1 MYARRMPGQSDREV
15 AERLVRA
22 AGEIAVSRRGREA
35 GVKGLATDV
44 VTEADVRAEAA
55 MVELLR
61 AERPD
66 DGVLGEEGA
75 AVPGGGRSWLLDP
88 VDGTLNYARGLPA
101 WCSAAC
107 LLDGSGAVAS
117 AVFDPVA
124 GELFSAARGAPSAAP
139 DATTLREAVVAT
151 FVDMRRRDDEVAVGV
166 ERVLRSVG
174 ALRSVGCGT
183 LELAWVAGG
192 RLDGWVQADVEP
204 WDWHPGALLVAEAGG
219 AVVESG
225 RWRVAARSVA
235 LADSLVACV
244 GAGELPPV

>member
-1 MYARRMPGQSDREV
+1 MSDREL

-22 AGEIAVSRRGREA
+22 AGSVALSLRGGAV

-44 VTEADVRAEAA
+44 VTEADLRAEAA

-61 AERPD
+61 AERSG
-66 DGVLGEEGA
+66 DGVRGEEGA
-75 AVPGGGRSWLLDP
+75 SLAGGGSRTWLLDP

-107 LLDGSGAVAS
+107 VVDGSGALAS

-124 GELFSAARGAPSAAP
+124 RELFSAARSAPVAAS
-139 DATTLREAVVAT
+139 DATTLSEAVVAT
-151 FVDMRRRDDEVAVGV
+151 FVDMRRRDDAVVAGV

-183 LELAWVAGG
+183 LELAWVAEG
-192 RLDGWVQADVEP
+192 RLDAWVQADVEP
-204 WDWHPGALLVAEAGG
+204 WDWHPGALLVAQAGG

-235 LADSLVACV
+235 LADELLVCV
-244 GAGELPPV
+244 GAGELRH

>member
-1 MYARRMPGQSDREV
+1 VYARRMPDDREL

-22 AGEIAVSRRGREA
+22 AGEIALALRGGPVGSK
-35 GVKGLATDV
+35 GVATDV

-61 AERPD
+61 SERPG

-75 AVPGGGRSWLLDP
+75 AVAGGGRSWLLDP

-107 LLDGSGAVAS
+107 LVDSGGPLACAVL
-117 AVFDPVA
+117 DPVA
-124 GELFSAARGAPSAAP
+124 GELWSAARGASAAVVQAP
-139 DATTLREAVVAT
+139 VLADAVVAT
-151 FVDMRRRDDEVAVGV
+151 FVDVRRRDAVVMAGI
-166 ERVLRSVG
+166 ERVLRAAG

-183 LELAWVAGG
+183 LELAWVAAG

-204 WDWHPGALLVAEAGG
+204 WDWHPGALLVACAGG
-219 AVVESG
+219 AVVEAG

-235 LADSLVACV
+235 LANELVACV
-244 GAGELPPV
+244 AAD

>member
-1 MYARRMPGQSDREV
+1 MSDREL

-22 AGEIAVSRRGREA
+22 AGSVALASRGGAV

-44 VTEADVRAEAA
+44 VTEADLRAEAA

-61 AERPD
+61 AERPR
-66 DGVLGEEGA
+66 DGVRGEEGA
-75 AVPGGGRSWLLDP
+75 SVAGGGARSWLLDP

-107 LLDGSGAVAS
+107 LLDGDGALAS

-124 GELFSAARGAPSAAP
+124 GELFSAARDSSSPAAGDAPALS
-139 DATTLREAVVAT
+139 DAVVAT
-151 FVDMRRRDDEVAVGV
+151 FVDVRRRDDRVSAGI

-183 LELAWVAGG
+183 LELAWVAAG
-192 RLDGWVQADVEP
+192 RLDAWVQADVEP

-219 AVVESG
+219 AVRAAG
-225 RWRVAARSVA
+225 RWRVAARSAA
-235 LADSLVACV
+235 LAEELVGCV
-244 GAGELPPV
+244 GAR

>member
-1 MYARRMPGQSDREV
+1 MSDREL

-22 AGEIAVSRRGREA
+22 AGSVALASRGGAV

-44 VTEADVRAEAA
+44 VTEADLRAEAA

-61 AERPD
+61 AERPG
-66 DGVLGEEGA
+66 DGVRGEEGA
-75 AVPGGGRSWLLDP
+75 SVAGGSARSWLLDP

-124 GELFSAARGAPSAAP
+124 GELFSAARGAPTAAP
-139 DATTLREAVVAT
+139 DATTLSEAVVAT
-151 FVDMRRRDDEVAVGV
+151 FVDMRRRDDEVAVGI

-174 ALRSVGCGT
+174 ALRSVGSGT
-183 LELAWVAGG
+183 LELAWVAAG
-192 RLDGWVQADVEP
+192 RLDAWVQADVEP
-204 WDWHPGALLVAEAGG
+204 WDWYPGALLVAEAGG

-225 RWRVAARSVA
+225 RWRVAARSCS
-235 LADSLVACV
+235 LADELVACV
-244 GAGELPPV
+244 GAGELRR